1 MIRCLILITLSLLL
15 PKRILY
21 SALNSIMKGNQNNRG
36 IAIKRYKIIY
46 FFMKLKIKQE
56 SNSSSKAGT
65 QAMGEAG
72 WCAD

>member
-1 MIRCLILITLSLLL
+1 
-15 PKRILY
+15 
-21 SALNSIMKGNQNNRG
+21 MKGNQNNKG

-72 WCAD
+72 WSAD